1 MLSCVVYG
9 VAFDF
14 FNVSGGLYVDQQ
26 TSPEMRSS
34 AQGLFMI
41 MTNGIGA
48 SLGTWIAG
56 TFVINKKVF
65 VPGLDAVQQLDG
77 WRESW
82 FIFAAYA
89 LLVAVLRRPYPQ
101 LLLHGFH
108 VQKGALGVGDG
119 YAAPV
124 AESAAVYGLHRV
136 WCMRSERRDINAE
149 RLRKIA
155 VAAMKQSLKALLPRV
170 DEMTP
175 LTAYLAEA
183 AASGE
188 QRFVGYCDADTERR
202 LLARAYSPGAP
213 VRLLIGPEGDFA
225 PEEIA
230 AALRAGY
237 APVTM
242 GDNRLR
248 TETAALTACD
258 TIHIVNQLML

>member
-1 MLSCVVYG
+1 MIQFYAPDIATDPTLPESDSQHCVRVLRMREG
-9 VAFDF
+9 DPVQAVD
-14 FNVSGGLYVDQQ
+14 GRGLRY
-26 TSPEMRSS
+26 RCR
-34 AQGLFMI
+34 
-41 MTNGIGA
+41 
-48 SLGTWIAG
+48 IAIAHPKR
-56 TFVINKKVF
+56 TLLHV
-65 VPGLDAVQQLDG
+65 DAVEEQQRVWPADI
-77 WRESW
+77 S
-82 FIFAAYA
+82 
-89 LLVAVLRRPYPQ
+89 VAVAPTKHSDRIEWLVEKLVEIGVDRITPLR
-101 LLLHGFH
+101 
-108 VQKGALGVGDG
+108 
-119 YAAPV
+119 
-124 AESAAVYGLHRV
+124 
-136 WCMRSERRDINAE
+136 CMRSERRDINAE

-155 VAAMKQSLKALLPRV
+155 IAAMKQSLKALLPRV